1 MRKIYINGR
10 CLERDLTGVE
20 RYTLSILSEFDTIL
34 DEEKYNKYEVI
45 LLVSSALRYSLHYKN
60 ISIVQKGRFTG
71 VVWEQFELPYFSR
84 DGYLLSLH
92 SIAPLLKVHQML
104 VMHDAKMARKNDIDL
119 SEFSR
124 LFYYGLNVLLGKTMS
139 KIITISNFAKHDLIE
154 GFGISPDKITVILNG
169 VDTDVFKIKAQE
181 TENRWNLSKG
191 KFVLGVGGGTTK
203 NNTLTAQAVEKIGRD
218 DIFFVLAGNVA
229 PVVKERL
236 NSMPHTIMLGKVS
249 DTELI
254 WLYQNALCLG
264 FPSLVEGFGLP
275 PVEAMASGIPVIA
288 SRCQA
293 IPEVCGEAAIYIDA
307 DNTEEMKNAIEAL
320 ISDEDFRMT
329 LVNKGYENIKRFNWH
344 ITATK
349 ILNLVCDEI
358 ESIHK

>member
-60 ISIVQKGRFTG
+60 ISIVQQGRFTG
-71 VVWEQFELPYFSR
+71 VIWEQFELPYFSR

-154 GFGISPDKITVILNG
+154 GFCISPDKITVILNG
-169 VDTDVFKIKAQE
+169 VDTDAFKIKAQE
-181 TENRWNLSKG
+181 T
-191 KFVLGVGGGTTK
+191 
-203 NNTLTAQAVEKIGRD
+203 
-218 DIFFVLAGNVA
+218 
-229 PVVKERL
+229 
-236 NSMPHTIMLGKVS
+236 
-249 DTELI
+249 
-254 WLYQNALCLG
+254 
-264 FPSLVEGFGLP
+264 
-275 PVEAMASGIPVIA
+275 
-288 SRCQA
+288 
-293 IPEVCGEAAIYIDA
+293 
-307 DNTEEMKNAIEAL
+307 
-320 ISDEDFRMT
+320 
-329 LVNKGYENIKRFNWH
+329 
-344 ITATK
+344 
-349 ILNLVCDEI
+349 
-358 ESIHK
+358 